1 MNLGEIRQRVTKP
14 SKDNFKASTLINLT
28 GKDFVNL
35 VRTSNGQQFIELS
48 LDPINNN
55 TLQSTVQF
63 DTPFRIPMFAEAEVS
78 VSQRV
83 KGTTFTV
90 EVTDNDV
97 VIDTPTEVNIIAL
110 SQYTTTLTITI
121 DTPFDGY
128 IGSWVD
134 IYGLLDSRFNYSNL
148 CIASISTNRKVL
160 VCTVADEAT
169 IPSVTGSPVSLVG
182 AKLIRQAKVLSAS
195 NVAGIRLSGTSTSS
209 YAPMVR
215 FNKGSIKSFGTLV
228 SSQLIS
234 STNLAPSYISGATG
248 NVELKPLGRIKID
261 LDTENTVFLDTIVD
275 ANTTETARAIADGIK
290 PESDRDYFFRFRG
303 NTTNSISRPIAKIKS
318 IAKTGTTT
326 ATIVTDVPHGL
337 TAGVSVVGIYG
348 VQSQTNFAN
357 ATATVLA
364 IINATSFTITH
375 GSAVTATSYGGFVSI
390 LNAGITQQG
399 AITASAQ
406 SIARA
411 EDGVVTVI
419 GSTTWAS
426 LGGVGEYV
434 NLHGILGATGN
445 DLGFD
450 GVYRVNNF
458 TTTTLT
464 LEPVYDLDK
473 ALVLDGTNVAV
484 TPTGGVVVTTPCGGG
499 VILRSTLRI
508 HDVICSQYMQQ
519 VTKIAGQGTTRMDLA
534 VPVIFPTGQSVNTYE
549 AAVISPSTTTLT
561 TAGTTNA
568 TLVKSSAGNIYE
580 LIATNMSATPIYV
593 KVYNKATA
601 PTVGTDI
608 PILTIPVPAYS
619 FVNTEFSKV
628 GLRAT
633 LGLGFAIT
641 GALADTD
648 ATVVTAGSKI
658 AISYI

>member
-1 MNLGEIRQRVTKP
+1 MDLGEIRQRVTKP
-14 SKDNFKASTLINLT
+14 SKDNFKDNTLINLT

-55 TLQSTVQF
+55 TLQSAVQF
-63 DTPFRIPMFAEAEVS
+63 DKPFRIPMFAEAEVS

-83 KGTTFTV
+83 KGTTFTL

-110 SQYTTTLTITI
+110 SQATTTLTITI

-134 IYGLLDSRFNYSNL
+134 IYGLVDSRFNYSNL
-148 CIASISTNRKVL
+148 CVASISTNRKVL
-160 VCTVADEAT
+160 VCNVADEAT

-182 AKLIRQAKVLSAS
+182 AKLIRQAKLLSAS
-195 NVAGIRLSGTSTSS
+195 NVAGIRLSGTSATS

-215 FNKGSIKSFGTLV
+215 FNNGSIKGFGTLV
-228 SSQLIS
+228 SSQLIT
-234 STNLAPSYISGATG
+234 STNLSPSYISGATG
-248 NVELKPLGRIKID
+248 DVELRPLGRIKID
-261 LDTENTVFLDTIVD
+261 LDTENTTFLDTTVD
-275 ANTTETARAIADGIK
+275 ANTAEAVRAIASGIK

-348 VQSQTNFAN
+348 VQSQANFAN
-357 ATATVLA
+357 ATATVVSV
-364 IINATSFTITH
+364 INTTSFTITH

-390 LNAGITQQG
+390 LNAGVTQQG
-399 AITASAQ
+399 VITASAQ
-406 SIARA
+406 SIARDA
-411 EDGVVTVI
+411 DGVVTVI

-473 ALVLDGTNVAV
+473 ALVLDGKGVTV
-484 TPTGGVVVTTPCGGG
+484 TPVGGVVATTPCGGG

-534 VPVIFPTGQSVNTYE
+534 IPVIFPTTQPVYTYE
-549 AAVISPSTTTLT
+549 TGVISPSTTTLT

-568 TLVKSSAGNIYE
+568 TLVKSTAGNIYE

-619 FVNTEFSKV
+619 FVNTEFGRV

-633 LGLGFAIT
+633 LGLGFAVT

-658 AISYI
+658 AISYT